1 MFMMHDPPHPGE
13 LIKEDY
19 LEPLGLSIT
28 EASKKLC
35 ITRKTLS
42 LLING
47 KQGIS
52 VEMAWKLSK
61 AFNTTPQFWLN
72 LQNQYDL
79 FHSQGKTNL
88 DDVQVLYG

>member
-1 MFMMHDPPHPGE
+1 MHNPPHPGI
-13 LIKEDY
+13 LLKEDY

-42 LLING
+42 LLVNS
-47 KQGIS
+47 KQRIS

-79 FHSQGKTNL
+79 FHSQAKTNL
-88 DDVQVLYG
+88 DNVQVLYC